1 MVNQWVQFVK
11 EFAKENN
18 ISYGCAI
25 SEAGPAYRNMKQGG
39 NSKREKNER
48 ESMTGEDFDAPIK
61 KVGKTSKNPWIT
73 FVKKYSQ
80 EKGIKYNEALR
91 EIKRLGL
98 YNKSSMNGKGFGDLP
113 DELQEKIGYD
123 MDNNSLDNILKT
135 NKRTNNN
142 NGMKNELQK
151 RSNKVQTDYQNLMIL
166 TGHLES
172 WYNSVM
178 MDLININDVDG
189 FKDYY
194 DRVVNVL
201 HLLTKLKNDQL
212 LTEQKRTT
220 TRQKVQSLQRL
231 ILLMDKFIR
240 QRKIYSLYR

>member
-1 MVNQWVQFVK
+1 MVNQWVQFVRQ
-11 EFAKENN
+11 FAEENN

-39 NSKREKNER
+39 NSKRERIER
-48 ESMTGEDFDAPIK
+48 ESMMGEDFDAPIK

-172 WYNSVM
+172 WYNTVM
-178 MDLININDVDG
+178 MDLINMNDVDG

-212 LTEQKRTT
+212 LTEQQRTT

>member
-1 MVNQWVQFVK
+1 
-11 EFAKENN
+11 
-18 ISYGCAI
+18 
-25 SEAGPAYRNMKQGG
+25 
-39 NSKREKNER
+39 
-48 ESMTGEDFDAPIK
+48 
-61 KVGKTSKNPWIT
+61 
-73 FVKKYSQ
+73 
-80 EKGIKYNEALR
+80 
-91 EIKRLGL
+91 
-98 YNKSSMNGKGFGDLP
+98 
-113 DELQEKIGYD
+113 

-166 TGHLES
+166 TGHLER
-172 WYNSVM
+172 WYNTVM
-178 MDLININDVDG
+178 MDLINMNDVDG

-212 LTEQKRTT
+212 LTEQQRTT

>member
-1 MVNQWVQFVK
+1 MVNQWVQFVRQY
-11 EFAKENN
+11 AKDNN

-25 SEAGPAYRNMKQGG
+25 SEAGPAYRNMKRGG
-39 NSKREKNER
+39 NTRRVKNER

-61 KVGKTSKNPWIT
+61 KVGKTSKNPWIQ
-73 FVKKYSQ
+73 FVKEYSQ
-80 EKGIKYNEALR
+80 KNNLKPKDAMK

-98 YNKSSMNGKGFGDLP
+98 YTNSSMSGKGFGDLP

-172 WYNSVM
+172 WYNTVM
-178 MDLININDVDG
+178 MNLINMNDVDG

-212 LTEQKRTT
+212 LTEQQRTT

-231 ILLMDKFIR
+231 IILMEKLIR

>member
-1 MVNQWVQFVK
+1 MK
-11 EFAKENN
+11 PKD
-18 ISYGCAI
+18 AI
-25 SEAGPAYRNMKQGG
+25 K
-39 NSKREKNER
+39 
-48 ESMTGEDFDAPIK
+48 
-61 KVGKTSKNPWIT
+61 
-73 FVKKYSQ
+73 
-80 EKGIKYNEALR
+80 

-98 YNKSSMNGKGFGDLP
+98 YTNSSMSGKGFGDLP

-172 WYNSVM
+172 WYNTVM
-178 MDLININDVDG
+178 MNLINMNDVDG

-212 LTEQKRTT
+212 LTEQQRTT

-231 ILLMDKFIR
+231 IILMDKLIR
-240 QRKIYSLYR
+240 QRKIHSLYR

>member
-1 MVNQWVQFVK
+1 MVNQWVQFVRQY
-11 EFAKENN
+11 AKDNN

-39 NSKREKNER
+39 DTRRERVEI
-48 ESMTGEDFDAPIK
+48 ESMMGEDFDAPIK

-172 WYNSVM
+172 WYNTVM
-178 MDLININDVDG
+178 MDLINMNDVDG

-212 LTEQKRTT
+212 LTEQQRTT

>member
-1 MVNQWVQFVK
+1 MVNQWIQFVK

-25 SEAGPAYRNMKQGG
+25 SEAGPAYRIMKLGG

-73 FVKKYSQ
+73 SVKKYSQ

-172 WYNSVM
+172 WYNTVM
-178 MDLININDVDG
+178 MDLINMNDVDG

-212 LTEQKRTT
+212 LTEQQRTT

>member
-113 DELQEKIGYD
+113 DKLQEKIGYD

-151 RSNKVQTDYQNLMIL
+151 RSNKVQTDYQNLIIL
-166 TGHLES
+166 TGHLER
-172 WYNSVM
+172 WYNTVM

-212 LTEQKRTT
+212 LTEQQRTT